1 MSDANTSNN
10 LTPNTLTIEEVK
22 LAVPAKLKVAVTQDL
37 VDKLNTASNDPILA
51 KNIQDNFITYSMV
64 LREGKYK
71 IEDYFNAIKF
81 CTYKIMGLS
90 NTDAYKKTFP
100 IRHQT
105 MLARGAT
112 EKDISSF
119 VAAYF
124 RNHIVQSILEKTI
137 IPFHILNQDAR
148 QEALNVQ
155 VQLMMTAK
163 SEMVRMKAADSVLA
177 HTEAPTATGPLLN
190 VNINKSSAMEDLE
203 RTITDLARIQKQAI
217 EDNLVSTRDI
227 AEQRIVE
234 AEVVEATEDTDGEDY
249 E

>member
-1 MSDANTSNN
+1 MDNTNN
-10 LTPNTLTIEEVK
+10 LTIEDIK
-22 LAVPAKLKVAVTQDL
+22 RAVPAKLKVAINQDI
-37 VDKLNTASNDPILA
+37 VDKINNVSKDPELA
-51 KNIQDNFITYSMV
+51 KSIQDNFITYSLV

-71 IEDYFNAIKF
+71 VEDYLNAVTF
-81 CTYKIMGLS
+81 CTYKVMGMS
-90 NTDAYKKTFP
+90 NVDAYIKTFP
-100 IRHQT
+100 TRHQ
-105 MLARGAT
+105 MLVARGAT

-119 VAAYF
+119 VANYF
-124 RNHIVQSILEKTI
+124 RNKMVQSILEKTI

-190 VNINKSSAMEDLE
+190 VNIGKSSAMEDLE
-203 RTITDLARIQKQAI
+203 RTMSELARMQQNALKDGLMTIEELAKQK
-217 EDNLVSTRDI
+217 
-227 AEQRIVE
+227 IVE
-234 AEVVEATEDTDGEDY
+234 AEVIEPNKEEEEDDY

>member
-1 MSDANTSNN
+1 MDTA
-10 LTPNTLTIEEVK
+10 NTLTIEDVK
-22 LAVPAKLKVAVTQDL
+22 RAVPAKLKVAINQDI
-37 VDKLNTASNDPILA
+37 VDKINNVSKDPELA
-51 KNIQDNFITYSMV
+51 KSIQDNFITYSLV

-71 IEDYFNAIKF
+71 VEDYLNAVTF
-81 CTYKIMGLS
+81 CTYKVMGMS
-90 NTDAYKKTFP
+90 NVDAYTKTFP
-100 IRHQT
+100 TRYQ
-105 MLARGAT
+105 MLLARGAT

-119 VAAYF
+119 VANYF
-124 RNHIVQSILEKTI
+124 RNKMVQSILEKTI

-148 QEALNVQ
+148 QEALNTQ
-155 VQLMMTAK
+155 VKLMMTAK

-190 VNINKSSAMEDLE
+190 VNIGKSSAMEDLE
-203 RTITDLARIQKQAI
+203 RTITDLARIQKKAI

-234 AEVVEATEDTDGEDY
+234 AEVIDSTDEPEEEDY

>member
-1 MSDANTSNN
+1 MDNT
-10 LTPNTLTIEEVK
+10 NTLTIEDVK
-22 LAVPAKLKVAVTQDL
+22 RAVPAKLKVAINQDI
-37 VDKLNTASNDPILA
+37 VDKINNVSKDPELA
-51 KNIQDNFITYSMV
+51 KSIQDNFITYSLV

-71 IEDYFNAIKF
+71 VEDYLNAVTF
-81 CTYKIMGLS
+81 CTYKVMGMS
-90 NTDAYKKTFP
+90 NVDAYIKTFP
-100 IRHQT
+100 TRHQ
-105 MLARGAT
+105 MLLARGAT
-112 EKDISSF
+112 DKDISSF
-119 VAAYF
+119 VANYF
-124 RNHIVQSILEKTI
+124 RNKMVQSILEKTI

-190 VNINKSSAMEDLE
+190 VNIGKSSAMEDLE

-227 AEQRIVE
+227 AEQKIVE
-234 AEVVEATEDTDGEDY
+234 AEIVDSTDEPEEEDY

>member
-1 MSDANTSNN
+1 MDNT
-10 LTPNTLTIEEVK
+10 NTLTIEDVK
-22 LAVPAKLKVAVTQDL
+22 RAVPAKLKVAINQDI
-37 VDKLNTASNDPILA
+37 VDKINNVSKDPELA
-51 KNIQDNFITYSMV
+51 KSIQDNFITYSLV

-71 IEDYFNAIKF
+71 VEDYLNAVTF
-81 CTYKIMGLS
+81 CTYKVMGMS
-90 NTDAYKKTFP
+90 NVDAYIKTFP
-100 IRHQT
+100 TRHQ
-105 MLARGAT
+105 MLLARGAT

-119 VAAYF
+119 VANYF
-124 RNHIVQSILEKTI
+124 RNKMVQSILEKTI

-190 VNINKSSAMEDLE
+190 VNIGKSSAMEDLE
-203 RTITDLARIQKQAI
+203 RTMSELARMQQNALKDGLMTIEELAKQK
-217 EDNLVSTRDI
+217 
-227 AEQRIVE
+227 IVE
-234 AEVVEATEDTDGEDY
+234 AEVIEPNKEEEEDDY